1 MPQEKPTEQK
11 PPRTKPAEEQP
22 SVLHVTRDGA
32 VATVRVDRP
41 KVNAVDPAMIEE
53 FLATLSPLA
62 ADPQVRCIVITGTGR
77 FFIAGAD
84 IAVMRD
90 LSAENQ
96 AKMRRWIHVQR
107 LIEQTPKPVV
117 AAMNGHALGGGA
129 ELSLACDLR
138 ILSTEATFGFPEMR
152 LGLFPGAGGSQRL
165 PRLVGPHLAKRLMIE
180 GELLAPQRALELGLV
195 DVVVEHAEFEATVA
209 ERARRLAAQPT
220 ATIALL
226 KRVVD
231 EGYGLSLE
239 EALEREEKGVADLI
253 GTADA
258 AEGLQA
264 FLEKRAAVFTGR

>member
-1 MPQEKPTEQK
+1 MT
-11 PPRTKPAEEQP
+11 AP
-22 SVLHVTRDGA
+22 SVLDVTRDGA
-32 VATVRVDRP
+32 VATIRVDRP
-41 KVNAVDPAMIEE
+41 KANAVDPAMIEE
-53 FLATLSPLA
+53 FLTVLPPLA
-62 ADPQVRCIVITGTGR
+62 ADPEVRCIVVTGTGR

-96 AKMRRWIHVQR
+96 ARMRRWIDVQR
-107 LIEQTPKPVV
+107 VIERAPKPVV

-138 ILSTEATFGFPEMR
+138 IVSADAVFGFPEIR

-180 GELLAPQRALELGLV
+180 GERLTAQKALELGLV
-195 DVVVEHAEFEATVA
+195 DLVAAPDAFDVVVA
-209 ERARRLAAQPT
+209 ERARALAAQPT
-220 ATIALL
+220 AAIALL

-231 EGYGLSLE
+231 EGYGLPVE
-239 EALEREEKGVADLI
+239 EALEREEKGVAELTR
-253 GTADA
+253 TADA

-264 FLEKRAAVFTGR
+264 FLDKRDAVFMGR